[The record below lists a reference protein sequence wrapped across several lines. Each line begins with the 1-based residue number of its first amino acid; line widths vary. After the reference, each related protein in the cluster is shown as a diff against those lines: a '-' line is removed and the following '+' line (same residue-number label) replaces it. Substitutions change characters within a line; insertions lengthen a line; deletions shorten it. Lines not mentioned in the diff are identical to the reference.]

1 MRYVAL
7 KPCTFSGR
15 KFYIGENIPSEFVE
29 NSAKRLVKYGM
40 IAEMAEEVVEAPE
53 EIKEAPE
60 EVAEKPKRRSRK
72 GDSK

>member
-15 KFYIGENIPSEFVE
+15 KFYIGENIPAEYVE
-29 NSAKRLVKYGM
+29 NSAKRLMKYGM
-40 IAEMAEEVVEAPE
+40 IAEMAEEVKEVQEEAT
-53 EIKEAPE
+53 
-60 EVAEKPKRRSRK
+60 EKPKRRSRK